1 LNKYKTRSLE
11 PVKNFKFGANSAT
24 IYSGKAAAIKN
35 SIWQKFDFM
44 NLIVAFFI
52 LFISFNI
59 INSITL
65 ELKLDRQTKV
75 LEHEMNLVKT
85 EQYQLKNQIAF
96 YKSPEGIEKLAR
108 ERLGYIKVNEIPVRY
123 IEKK

>member
-1 LNKYKTRSLE
+1 LNKFKTGSLE
-11 PVKNFKFGANSAT
+11 PKKNFKFGTNSAT
-24 IYSGKAAAIKN
+24 IYSGNASAIKK
-35 SIWQKFDFM
+35 SIWQKIDFM
-44 NLIVAFFI
+44 NVIVAFFI

-65 ELKLDRQTKV
+65 ELKLNRQTR
-75 LEHEMNLVKT
+75 LLQHEMNLVKV
-85 EQYQLKNQIAF
+85 EQYDLKTQIAF

-123 IEKK
+123 IDKK